1 MVSFRQVLQSKDSIL
16 SMPATTGVKK

>member
-1 MVSFRQVLQSKDSIL
+1 MVSFRQVLQTKDSIL